1 MNIEDKKKLEETLKT
16 AGYVN
21 ASVNVRTKEINGKT
35 YGVDLLQGLVFRL
48 EDMERIED
56 PEDSVI
62 QSIQKMITGDE
73 EPTPA
78 KKNDTKEPT
87 KTHIKEPE
95 TEITTTDET
104 VYIPEIVS
112 EIPVRTAEVRISN
125 RIKGINPQLCE
136 CGKIKIGKK
145 GKMVESKR
153 GNNFRP
159 PEKLDHFVVVTT
171 TKDQN
176 EDFVLDRAIMEQ
188 IGETCIEL
196 PIRLLY
202 DDPALNFPTSY
213 ACYDSAA
220 CQCRGDGEH
229 AQKADGT
236 IIACDTDSCPL
247 FQQKKCKGNG
257 VLSVLLDDAPRV
269 GGVYK
274 FRTTSWNSIRNI
286 MSSLEFIRGI
296 TAGYLAGLPL
306 VMTLQPKTT
315 LIPGTKTTTTI
326 YMVNVEYRGSM
337 AQLLDTVR
345 ETVQNRSNALGAI
358 GELEKLAHE
367 QLLLPE
373 SSEECKDVQE
383 EFYPETCA
391 DEEIGQEVA

>member
-1 MNIEDKKKLEETLKT
+1 MNIKDKKKLEETLKN

-21 ASVNVRTKEINGKT
+21 ASVNVRTKEINGKI

-56 PEDSVI
+56 LEDSVI
-62 QSIQKMITGDE
+62 QSIQKMLTGDE
-73 EPTPA
+73 EPPEANECIEESVNEPA
-78 KKNDTKEPT
+78 NEQVTVG
-87 KTHIKEPE
+87 IG
-95 TEITTTDET
+95 TTDEP

-112 EIPVRTAEVRISN
+112 EIPAVTTEVKISN

-176 EDFVLDRAIMEQ
+176 EDFVMDRAIMDQ
-188 IGETCIEL
+188 IGEKCIEL

-286 MSSLEFIRGI
+286 ISSLEFIRGI

-315 LIPGTKTTTTI
+315 LIPGTKNTTTI

-367 QLLLPE
+367 QLSLPE
-373 SSEECKDVQE
+373 SSEECQDVQE
-383 EFYPETCA
+383 EFYPETCV
-391 DEEIGQEVA
+391 EEELK